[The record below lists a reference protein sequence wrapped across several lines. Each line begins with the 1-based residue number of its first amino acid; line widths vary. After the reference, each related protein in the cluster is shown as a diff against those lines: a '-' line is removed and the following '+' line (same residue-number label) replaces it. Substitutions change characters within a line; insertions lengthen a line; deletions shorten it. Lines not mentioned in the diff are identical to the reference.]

1 MLSQQVCNIKIPHRS
16 MTQILILADNTFSD
30 VDDMVMRGT
39 GAHKI
44 ATHLRSH
51 GWRVEVVDFI
61 LRWELGEFQ
70 ELCQSL
76 VGPDTL
82 MLGVSSN
89 LFTDRD
95 SFNSKLRWFKE
106 TYPHISIVL
115 GGNNLLGREMEPV
128 DYMVEGYAESAMLAL
143 LDFLSGKIARNQ
155 VKWSKFTDAVALIDA
170 TVDYP
175 HNDTH
180 DLTIRYQPSD
190 FIMPHET
197 LAIETARG
205 CIFKCKFCT
214 YPLIGKKK
222 TDFLRHPANL
232 RDELLRNYETHGV
245 TNYIIAE
252 DTFND
257 SVEKLENLAEAIS
270 QLSFRPQF
278 ASFIRFDLVCSK
290 PQTLDL
296 LRAIGLRAA
305 HFGIETFNNEDGKLI
320 RKGMDAEKIKEGLL
334 WWAQEAADIATHVGM
349 IFGLP
354 NCDEETARRDNEW
367 LATSGINWWSWSA
380 LWITDTT
387 KTIHTSEFSHDY
399 KKYGYEL
406 MSDSEIDFAL
416 EQQRIKQGAMDNFFH
431 YNTKSFRQKM
441 TYWKHQQNG
450 QNFFTA
456 ADLCNELNANSRTRR
471 LGGFHVFTRAGL
483 GYDINEVMKW
493 GYFDVDPPVPQADM
507 KMRTNQ
513 LIQDYIQKKLD
524 FEYTYNI
531 LPQMPTRKI
540 IPITA
545 QA

>member
-1 MLSQQVCNIKIPHRS
+1 

-39 GAHKI
+39 GAHRI

-51 GWRVEVVDFI
+51 GWQVEVIDFI
-61 LRWELGEFQ
+61 LRWPLDQFQ
-70 ELCQSL
+70 KLCESL
-76 VGPDTL
+76 IGPHTL
-82 MLGVSSN
+82 MLGVGTN
-89 LFTDRD
+89 LFHDRD
-95 SFNSKLRWFKE
+95 SFNLKLQWFKKN
-106 TYPHISIVL
+106 YPHIPIVL

-128 DYMVEGYAESAMLAL
+128 DYMIEGYAESAMLAF
-143 LDFLSGKIARNQ
+143 LDFLSGKISKNQ
-155 VKWSKFTDAVALIDA
+155 IKWSKFTDVIPLIDA
-170 TVDYP
+170 TLDYP

-180 DLTIRYQPSD
+180 DLTIRYQSSD

-222 TDFLRHPANL
+222 TDFLRHASNL
-232 RDELLRNYETHGV
+232 RDELLYNYNTHGV

-257 SVEKLENLAEAIS
+257 SVDKLENLAEAIA
-270 QLSFRPQF
+270 QLPFQPQF
-278 ASFIRFDLVCSK
+278 ASFMRFDLVCNK

-320 RKGMDAEKIKEGLL
+320 RKGMEAEKIKEGLL
-334 WWAQEAADIATHVGM
+334 WWAQEASDIATHVAM

-354 NCDEETARRDNEW
+354 NCDEDAARRENEW
-367 LATSGINWWSWSA
+367 LSRSGINWWSWTA
-380 LWITDTT
+380 LWITDTA

-406 MSDSEIDFAL
+406 MSDDEIDMVL
-416 EQQRIKQGAMDNFFH
+416 EQQRNKHGFMDRFFH
-431 YNTKSFRQKM
+431 YNTKAFRQKM
-441 TYWKHQQNG
+441 VYWKHQKNG

-456 ADLCNELNANSRTRR
+456 ADLCNQLNGDSRTRR

-493 GYFDVDPPVPQADM
+493 GYFDVVPPVPQADM
-507 KMRTNQ
+507 KIRTNQ
-513 LIQDYIQKKLD
+513 LIADYIQKKLA
-524 FEYTYNI
+524 FKPVSQR
-531 LPQMPTRKI
+531 LPVAARKI

-545 QA
+545 QLSQA